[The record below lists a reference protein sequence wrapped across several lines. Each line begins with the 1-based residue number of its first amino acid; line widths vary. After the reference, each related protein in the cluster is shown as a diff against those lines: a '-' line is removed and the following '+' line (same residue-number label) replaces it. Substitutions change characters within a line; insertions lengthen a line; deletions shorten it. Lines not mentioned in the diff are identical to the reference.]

1 MIFFCFCLKGR
12 ISADS
17 PRLPNASNGNVRS
30 PSSSSTLTSPER
42 EKSDGRSLRSPSL
55 SPMLIPNPDSLSL
68 LAAMDSTTMP
78 ETETPSS
85 STEFIRFFSLM
96 CYSCQAAVVGNCW
109 VI

>member
-1 MIFFCFCLKGR
+1 M
-12 ISADS
+12 S
-17 PRLPNASNGNVRS
+17 
-30 PSSSSTLTSPER
+30 
-42 EKSDGRSLRSPSL
+42 
-55 SPMLIPNPDSLSL
+55 IPNPDSLSL

-78 ETETPSS
+78 ETETPSY